1 MAKALFVTT
10 KDIKRYSVLS
20 GSVDPDKFIYMVEIS
35 MDTEVQNFMGTK
47 LYEQI
52 QALILN
58 NEINLPANDKFKQ
71 LLETYL
77 KPMTIYWALT
87 YYMPFAA
94 YTVANGGVYKHQSES
109 SESVSK
115 EEVDYLTNK
124 YRDIAQFYTN
134 NFVSY
139 MCFNQNLF
147 PEYNANTE
155 DDFFP
160 AGEDSFGGWVLW
172 DINKK
177 KKIL

>member
-1 MAKALFVTT
+1 MATALFVTT

-47 LYEQI
+47 LFEKVQD
-52 QALILN
+52 LILN
-58 NEINLPANDKFKQ
+58 NDINQPAFAKYKD

-77 KPMTIYWALT
+77 KPMTIYWALV
-87 YYMPFAA
+87 YLMPFAA

-109 SESVSK
+109 SSTVSK

-134 NFVSY
+134 NFVNY
-139 MCFNQNLF
+139 MTFNQSDF
-147 PEYNANTE
+147 PEYNENSE

-160 AGEDSFGGWVLW
+160 AGETTFGGW
-172 DINKK
+172 
-177 KKIL
+177 IL

>member
-1 MAKALFVTT
+1 MATALFVTT
-10 KDIKRYSVLS
+10 KDLKRYSVLS
-20 GSVDPDKFIYMVEIS
+20 GNIDPDKFVYMIEIS
-35 MDTEVQNFMGTK
+35 MDTEVQIYLGTK
-47 LYEQI
+47 LYQKL
-52 QALILN
+52 QDLIIAGT
-58 NEINLPANDKFKQ
+58 INDPANAAYKT
-71 LLETYL
+71 LLETYV
-77 KPMTIYWALT
+77 KPMTIYWALV

-160 AGEDSFGGWVLW
+160 AGEDSFGGWVL
-172 DINKK
+172 
-177 KKIL
+177 